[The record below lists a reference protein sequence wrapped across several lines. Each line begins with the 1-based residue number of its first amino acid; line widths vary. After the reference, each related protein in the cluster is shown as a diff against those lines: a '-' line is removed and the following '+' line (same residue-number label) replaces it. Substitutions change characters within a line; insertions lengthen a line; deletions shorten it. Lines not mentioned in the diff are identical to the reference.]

1 MLLFST
7 KVSQAAFTK
16 VIMPVIGRKGTIKR
30 GKYQRK
36 INFSLNFLFEFSSES
51 TLFKGTN
58 KRAKYKIKIIIFLL
72 SSESTLSKGTIKRGK
87 YQRKTRFFVNLF
99 RKMSTL
105 SGKRLSTFS
114 GKCQRFQEIKPTHTP
129 PKKEG
134 KFNLYQGLRAIHSTF
149 WGKFDALLQ

>member
-36 INFSLNFLFEFSSES
+36 I
-51 TLFKGTN
+51 
-58 KRAKYKIKIIIFLL
+58 IKIIIFLL

>member
-36 INFSLNFLFEFSSES
+36 INFSLNFQ
-51 TLFKGTN
+51 
-58 KRAKYKIKIIIFLL
+58 IKIIIFLL

>member
-36 INFSLNFLFEFSSES
+36 I
-51 TLFKGTN
+51 

>member
-36 INFSLNFLFEFSSES
+36 IS

>member
-36 INFSLNFLFEFSSES
+36 INFSLNFL
-51 TLFKGTN
+51 
-58 KRAKYKIKIIIFLL
+58 KIIIFLL

>member
-1 MLLFST
+1 MLFST

-16 VIMPVIGRKGTIKR
+16 VIMPVIGRKGT
-30 GKYQRK
+30 
-36 INFSLNFLFEFSSES
+36 
-51 TLFKGTN
+51 N
-58 KRAKYKIKIIIFLL
+58 KRAKYKIKIILFLL
-72 SSESTLSKGTIKRGK
+72 SSESTFSKGTIKRGK
-87 YQRKTRFFVNLF
+87 YQRKTRFFVNLFRKNVNLF

-134 KFNLYQGLRAIHSTF
+134 RFNLYKGLEAIHSTF
-149 WGKFDALLQ
+149 LGEIRCFTPVF